1 MAFRQARERAGIT
14 LTQAAKEIG
23 VSKAALSI
31 WENEKGLPLVE
42 NLLKLA
48 KLYGCT
54 ADDLLRP
61 DGNFVPA
68 PLLEERRDI
77 GGETGVQA
85 ESGKAE

>member
-1 MAFRQARERAGIT
+1 M
-14 LTQAAKEIG
+14 AKEIG

-54 ADDLLRP
+54 VDELLRP
-61 DGNFVPA
+61 AGNFVPV
-68 PLLEERRDI
+68 PLPEERRAED
-77 GGETGVQA
+77 GETGVQA
-85 ESGKAE
+85 ESGTPE